1 MAYRIKRKEHVGK
14 GIRRIL
20 REQLRRAIDSAR
32 DREGIQEDRVHDVRT
47 RLKRSRAA
55 LDLIGGPVGKK
66 GGKTAK
72 RTDRRLRNRGR
83 RLARPRDVVVQA
95 HTFRILGTR
104 LSRELPPGLLERMRD
119 VGEQM
124 RNKLDETSVEKELR
138 RTAKSLRKLRRRLRK
153 LPVKHGQRA
162 IGNGITET
170 YREARRALAVVHKAP
185 TPERFH
191 DWRKRVKLLS
201 NELKIVGRAVPELAT
216 RYLEKVE
223 KLGEILGQ
231 VHDLDCA
238 AATAER
244 HPRWFGSEAEC
255 DAVRGLVAEH
265 RVVLEREAF
274 ALAAGVFAGRPRDVR
289 ELVETGWETWRKRRR
304 QPKTEEVA
312 AVRAA

>member
-32 DREGIQEDRVHDVRT
+32 DREGIQDERVHDVRT

-55 LDLIGGPVGKK
+55 LELIGGTVGKK
-66 GGKTAK
+66 VEKTAK
-72 RTDRRLRNRGR
+72 RTDRRLRDRGR

-124 RNKLDETSVEKELR
+124 RKKLDERSVEKELR
-138 RTAKSLRKLRRRLRK
+138 RTAKSLRKLRRQLRK
-153 LPVKHGQRA
+153 LPVKRGRRA
-162 IGNGITET
+162 IGKGITET
-170 YREARRALAVVHKAP
+170 YREARRALAAVHDDP

-191 DWRKRVKLLS
+191 DWRKQVKLLS

-216 RYLEKVE
+216 RYLDKVE

-289 ELVETGWETWRKRRR
+289 ELVETGWESWRQRKR
-304 QPKTEEVA
+304 QPRAAEVA
-312 AVRAA
+312 TVQAA

>member
-32 DREGIQEDRVHDVRT
+32 DREGVQEERVHDVRT

-55 LDLIGGPVGKK
+55 LELIARPAGKK
-66 GGKTAK
+66 VEK

-104 LSRELPPGLLERMRD
+104 LSGELPPGLLERMRD

-124 RNKLDETSVEKELR
+124 RKKLDERSVEKELR
-138 RTAKSLRKLRRRLRK
+138 RTARSLRKLRRRLRK
-153 LPVKHGQRA
+153 LPVKGGRRA
-162 IGNGITET
+162 IGKGITET
-170 YREARRALAVVHKAP
+170 YREARRALAAVHDKP

-191 DWRKRVKLLS
+191 EWRKQVKLLS

-216 RYLEKVE
+216 RYLDKVE

-244 HPRWFGSEAEC
+244 HPRWFGSDADC

-289 ELVETGWETWRKRRR
+289 ELVETGWETWRKRKR

-312 AVRAA
+312 TVQAA